1 MIHWTVMLIA
11 DMVQYGGTIPRE
23 LSVRKLSGKGQPGGR
38 GIVDLCMCKK
48 EIAWCMIKKARD
60 LKVSEVAVKRMDA
73 WEKSPEEYRKAMF
86 KGSASWVGTL
96 PDSAQK
102 GELVFDNKYDE
113 VIKQAKNGGHSMEE
127 ALTRSPVKEKMDE
140 FVAALEAEGDGRP
153 APDMEK
159 KGIDVEDIDL
169 SDEEDGGMMLPGI
182 SAKKMDDKE
191 GVLAQWVTY
200 AKNLVDRYVNLHG
213 DPGSVSG
220 VAQLLRAD
228 PLSQKVTG
236 KQEYVLVLYDVTR
249 AGEASSRPHLRPP
262 PLRDEHLKRCIKG
275 ALEGLQPAQNVL
287 PQIPEKAAFFF
298 IDRNLGSAGNA
309 SKAFVDDGGKVIPK
323 VKTQLY
329 VLTTEQSERQV
340 KARVKGIATLSTM
353 LSMNVFSQKTLEVV
367 AKDHLHV
374 PGSTASDCL
383 GPFERTPP
391 ESLWKVK
398 HASKS
403 DLLGK
408 ALIAVGG
415 TVDGDPGPEVDP
427 GPKPSSMVPFCWHGL
442 PTEFYE
448 ELHHSFSGAGWV
460 DLTAS
465 DPVLPMTAIRLR
477 KSYFGLCHTPEHKEL
492 LEKQLA
498 NQVFRAM
505 QHPSDPLFEQGLRDA
520 LPESM
525 RISAAP
531 KAKAKANTNAK
542 DKKEQDAEAKENQKD
557 KEKDNEKGKDA
568 NNKPKDNKKEASS
581 EQKQNLLD
589 KLRSLDSS
597 TPA

>member
-1 MIHWTVMLIA
+1 
-11 DMVQYGGTIPRE
+11 
-23 LSVRKLSGKGQPGGR
+23 
-38 GIVDLCMCKK
+38 
-48 EIAWCMIKKARD
+48 
-60 LKVSEVAVKRMDA
+60 
-73 WEKSPEEYRKAMF
+73 
-86 KGSASWVGTL
+86 
-96 PDSAQK
+96 
-102 GELVFDNKYDE
+102 
-113 VIKQAKNGGHSMEE
+113 
-127 ALTRSPVKEKMDE
+127 MDE

-236 KQEYVLVLYDVTR
+236 KQEYVLVLCDVTR

>member
-1 MIHWTVMLIA
+1 MRP
-11 DMVQYGGTIPRE
+11 VQ
-23 LSVRKLSGKGQPGGR
+23 
-38 GIVDLCMCKK
+38 
-48 EIAWCMIKKARD
+48 
-60 LKVSEVAVKRMDA
+60 
-73 WEKSPEEYRKAMF
+73 
-86 KGSASWVGTL
+86 
-96 PDSAQK
+96 
-102 GELVFDNKYDE
+102 ELVFDNKYDE

-249 AGEASSRPHLRPP
+249 AGEASSRPRLRPP

-442 PTEFYE
+442 PTE
-448 ELHHSFSGAGWV
+448 
-460 DLTAS
+460 
-465 DPVLPMTAIRLR
+465 
-477 KSYFGLCHTPEHKEL
+477 
-492 LEKQLA
+492 
-498 NQVFRAM
+498 
-505 QHPSDPLFEQGLRDA
+505 
-520 LPESM
+520 
-525 RISAAP
+525 
-531 KAKAKANTNAK
+531 
-542 DKKEQDAEAKENQKD
+542 
-557 KEKDNEKGKDA
+557 
-568 NNKPKDNKKEASS
+568 
-581 EQKQNLLD
+581 
-589 KLRSLDSS
+589 
-597 TPA
+597 